1 MAPNQNKGNPGSDL
15 HDRTAERN
23 IGQDELEDQKESV
36 AGPKRS
42 WRIQFSCGLLIGGI
56 VNRGDDLFVAVFEP
70 QAPPVHSRG
79 AWSGGMVLRIVMS
92 GCQPGHALSTDKAD
106 L

>member
-1 MAPNQNKGNPGSDL
+1 MALNQNKGNP
-15 HDRTAERN
+15 AERN

-36 AGPKRS
+36 AGPKRL

-56 VNRGDDLFVAVFEP
+56 VNRGNDLSIAVFEP

-79 AWSGGMVLRIVMS
+79 TWSGGMVLRIVMS